1 MASIWKG
8 SLSFGLVS
16 IPVEVRTAIQGD
28 HISFRQLHQDD
39 LAPIKYERVSST
51 SGEPVPWGEIVKG
64 YEYTKGKF
72 VIITDEDFKEAAVE
86 SSKTLEIVD
95 FVQETEIDPRY
106 FETPYF
112 LVPSKG
118 GEKAYALL
126 REAIRK
132 TGTVGIG
139 KIIMRQKQHLAGIRV
154 VDEALILEIM
164 RFANELIDPETLS
177 LPDSTLVRPQELQ
190 MAEQLVTSLAEAF
203 DPTKYADEYRN
214 NLMRVIHAK
223 MKGKKANLKPEA
235 GAERD
240 TQVIDLMQRL
250 RESLDGGKK
259 KGTVRSGP
267 SAAASRE
274 RKSASKSKVAKT
286 VKRAKRKTA

>member
-28 HISFRQLHQDD
+28 HISFRMLHQDD

-51 SGEPVPWGEIVKG
+51 SGDPVPWGEIVKG
-64 YEYTKGKF
+64 YEYTKGKY
-72 VIITDEDFKEAAVE
+72 VLITDEDFKEAAVE

-95 FVQETEIDPRY
+95 FVKEEEIDPRY

-132 TGTVGIG
+132 TGSVGIG

-154 VDEALILEIM
+154 VGEALILEIM

-177 LPDSTLVRPQELQ
+177 LPDAALVRPQELT
-190 MAEQLVTSLAEAF
+190 MAEQLVTSLAEPF
-203 DPTKYADEYRN
+203 DPTKYTDEYRN
-214 NLMRVIHAK
+214 NLMRLIHAK
-223 MKGKKANLKPEA
+223 MKGKKANLKPEP

-250 RESLDGGKK
+250 RESLDSGKK
-259 KGTVRSGP
+259 KGAVRSGP
-267 SAAASRE
+267 TAAAAGE
-274 RKSASKSKVAKT
+274 RKSASKKAAKT